1 MLAGYGPDGLF
12 RQGAGRAES
21 KPKPASK
28 RRSSDATPR
37 GSLLRWIAPTTPDIH
52 LEEKLAMA
60 RIPSAARFVRRG
72 VFPGLEISRVAL
84 EATEVTN
91 GLPEWAS

>member
-1 MLAGYGPDGLF
+1 
-12 RQGAGRAES
+12 
-21 KPKPASK
+21 
-28 RRSSDATPR
+28 
-37 GSLLRWIAPTTPDIH
+37 
-52 LEEKLAMA
+52 MA